1 MQEKMFIKSDFD
13 PTRAAE
19 KSPPL
24 LNTATA
30 TTSSIHKV
38 RMPWKKMGFKVA
50 VCTKTSTQAPN
61 EAIVGHVSCNE
72 RKEHQ

>member
-24 LNTATA
+24 LNTTTA
-30 TTSSIHKV
+30 TTTRIHKV
-38 RMPWKKMGFKVA
+38 RMPGKKMGFKVA
-50 VCTKTSTQAPN
+50 V
-61 EAIVGHVSCNE
+61 
-72 RKEHQ
+72 

>member
-30 TTSSIHKV
+30 TTTSIHKV
-38 RMPWKKMGFKVA
+38 RMPGKKMSFKVA
-50 VCTKTSTQAPN
+50 VCTKKS
-61 EAIVGHVSCNE
+61 
-72 RKEHQ
+72 K

>member
-13 PTRAAE
+13 PTKAAE

-24 LNTATA
+24 LITATA

-50 VCTKTSTQAPN
+50 VCTKTYTQALN
-61 EAIVGHVSCNE
+61 EAIVGHVSC
-72 RKEHQ
+72 K

>member
-13 PTRAAE
+13 PTKAAE

-30 TTSSIHKV
+30 TTIASIKL
-38 RMPWKKMGFKVA
+38 G
-50 VCTKTSTQAPN
+50 CQ
-61 EAIVGHVSCNE
+61 G
-72 RKEHQ
+72 RKWASR

>member
-13 PTRAAE
+13 PTKAAE

-30 TTSSIHKV
+30 TTTRIHKV
-38 RMPWKKMGFKVA
+38 RMPRKKMGFKVA
-50 VCTKTSTQAPN
+50 VCTKKFTQCGA
-61 EAIVGHVSCNE
+61 CLL
-72 RKEHQ
+72 